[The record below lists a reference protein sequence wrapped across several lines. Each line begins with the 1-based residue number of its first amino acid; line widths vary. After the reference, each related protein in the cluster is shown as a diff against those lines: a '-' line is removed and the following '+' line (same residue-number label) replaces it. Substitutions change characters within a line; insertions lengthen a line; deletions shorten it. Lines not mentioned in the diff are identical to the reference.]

1 MSESKVSAPLPVT
14 PPAADEAAAPA
25 VLPVPV
31 EPTQASPTP
40 ESSKTSPPT
49 GEAPAT
55 TPTTPAEPGPVP
67 APVPEPDPNDVG
79 FDLRFMDFAGKP
91 IKDLPY
97 KIITVE
103 DGKRLEFPG
112 SSDAQ
117 GKGAKMS
124 GMPVDTPLEIWVKKL
139 DGSFDRKYKGT
150 VGCKDTS
157 VCLVSPHI
165 VVKVKPELHD
175 GSPGPA
181 SAPPPKPAP
190 EVEHKPNATVA
201 SNPSQVQ
208 NELKL
213 KPGRDANGHPI
224 LTAEPTRDA
233 AGRNRLPTLGLW
245 RHEGL
250 GDTPGK
256 TDPRKRPGFV
266 QGPIVDVKKVE
277 ELIKIME
284 QQVTWDWN
292 GLKATYGT
300 TMKMQEASENGTF
313 KAENNAKESGVFHGQ
328 CYSSVKLALW
338 RAHQTEGVDGGVYPA
353 TQAGQFLRDQ
363 GFVEVTKELPDARW
377 AAPGDVVVYQY
388 DDETIAKN
396 EAAIAEQLK
405 AYEVAVKAYPN
416 QLKAYDE
423 AHKAWMERTKPG
435 LLPPAPTHGVSR
447 RKKDPE
453 PKRPSPPQ
461 RPQGQNYGHIDVR
474 TYDGYLSDAKTLKL
488 PSAVHRGGRKGFV
501 VNGIYRKFYDP
512 LADQR
517 LRAFLRAVREWECHE
532 EKDDSARY
540 FLLFN
545 PINGSRRFSDTR
557 KHPYD
562 GLDAKGDTPSGAYQ
576 INLPTY
582 KDFSTPQLGFVGGF
596 DPAIQDRLAVA
607 IFEFKRLEW
616 NESPLAAIRNG
627 NIENAVKMLSSRWAS
642 LPGGSQPRKEKVNG
656 SFRILGMEEFVAR
669 YKILL
674 AELKDQ
680 K

>member
-1 MSESKVSAPLPVT
+1 MSESTASAPLPVT

-25 VLPVPV
+25 VSPVPV

-55 TPTTPAEPGPVP
+55 TTTTPAEPAPVP

-103 DGKRLEFPG
+103 DGRRLEFPG

-175 GSPGPA
+175 GPSGTA
-181 SAPPPKPAP
+181 SAPLPKAAPA
-190 EVEHKPNATVA
+190 VEHKPNATVA

-245 RHEGL
+245 SHEGL

-256 TDPRKRPGFV
+256 TDPRKKPGFV

-388 DDETIAKN
+388 DDETIAQN

-405 AYEVAVKAYPN
+405 AYEVAVKDYPN

-423 AHKAWMERTKPG
+423 AHKAWLERTKPG
-435 LLPPAPTHGVSR
+435 VLPPAPSKGTAKH
-447 RKKDPE
+447 KKDPE
-453 PKRPSPPQ
+453 PKRPSPPV
-461 RPQGQNYGHIDVR
+461 RPQGRNYGHIDVR

-488 PSAVHRGGRKGFV
+488 PSAVQRGGRKGFV

-512 LADQR
+512 AAIAR
-517 LRAFLRAVREWECHE
+517 VSAFLKILREWECHE
-532 EKDDSARY
+532 ESDDSKRY
-540 FLLFN
+540 FLTMR
-545 PINGSRRFSDTR
+545 PIDGSRVFKDTSR
-557 KHPYD
+557 HPFESVD
-562 GLDAKGDTPSGAYQ
+562 GAGSTPSGAYQ
-576 INLPTY
+576 FTLKTY
-582 KDFSTPQLGFVGGF
+582 LSLIRPEYGIGAGFSPRN
-596 DPAIQDRLAVA
+596 QDRLAVLY
-607 IFEFKRLEW
+607 LEILPG
-616 NESPLAAIRNG
+616 NPLSKIRTG
-627 NIENAVKMLSSRWAS
+627 DVDGAVKLLTGIWSS
-642 LPGGSQPRKEKVNG
+642 LPGGKDPRKEKRG
-656 SFRILGMEEFVAR
+656 STIYQYGMSDLMSRFEAF
-669 YKILL
+669 
-674 AELKDQ
+674 LKGA
-680 K
+680 